1 MVNLVSGRAER
12 PSVLHR
18 TSISCLLFH
27 LIKEVKR
34 MKCVLKNHKGI
45 TPRYSETLLF
55 CPLFNNK
62 GVMSTVGVICVHH
75 CLKTQQ
81 IIDALS
87 NLVMRKEVTR
97 EDLKQDSEAFYPYIS
112 NELRA
117 LAEAISKKSGLT
129 WEAILSECARCPA
142 TPVATND
149 VPKAEPTE
157 ITQVGKN
164 SLKV

>member
-1 MVNLVSGRAER
+1 
-12 PSVLHR
+12 
-18 TSISCLLFH
+18 
-27 LIKEVKR
+27 

-45 TPRYSETLLF
+45 TPRYRETLLF
-55 CPLFNNK
+55 CPLFKNDK
-62 GVMSTVGVICVHH
+62 DSMSTMGIMCVHH
-75 CLKTQQ
+75 CLKTEQ

-87 NLVMRKEVTR
+87 NLMMRGEVTR
-97 EDLKQDSEAFYPYIS
+97 EDLRRDPEAFYPHLS

-129 WEAILSECARCPA
+129 WEAISSECSRCPA
-142 TPVATND
+142 TPVETND

-164 SLKV
+164 DLKV